1 MTLHS
6 DVTLVSQVQHAT
18 KIKPHSA
25 TNADGVASSALW
37 TPGLSLSAV
46 LPPVCCV
53 YYESAEVVCR
63 GAVFDSFSLISC
75 LSFVLAVRS
84 GARIVL
90 E

>member
-6 DVTLVSQVQHAT
+6 DVTLVSQVQHAA
-18 KIKPHSA
+18 KLKSHSA

-37 TPGLSLSAV
+37 SRAVTERSAATSV
-46 LPPVCCV
+46 CV
-53 YYESAEVVCR
+53 YCESAEVVCR

-75 LSFVLAVRS
+75 LSFVLAVRR
-84 GARIVL
+84 GARIAL